1 MSATI
6 LKLLKMK
13 YMKDLS
19 VIRATKVLVKQL
31 KVDQWPTRL
40 RHLSQFFNF
49 GATLDSMLRDRLILG
64 TKDEKAQAK

>member
-19 VIRATKVLVKQL
+19 ATKVLVKQL